1 MSFLASPGASR
12 NISHVFP
19 AAPSCSDT
27 SARELCGEGRGC
39 GGWPWARA
47 GLLAADCPAAAAT
60 LVSPS
65 AALKATIDQLT
76 ERFTAAALDRP
87 SGKLIAVDSQQIEP
101 HQLVSWPHQWAP
113 WLPFLI
119 TPVGLLHSA
128 QGTGRER
135 EREGEREGERQRRR
149 GREKGGREV
158 GAKLK

>member
-39 GGWPWARA
+39 GGWPWAQA

-119 TPVGLLHSA
+119 TPVGLLHSG

-135 EREGEREGERQRRR
+135 ERGRKRRRKAETEGERKR
-149 GREKGGREV
+149 GKRSGG
-158 GAKLK
+158 